1 MSPAATAN
9 GKAMI
14 RNYDHYHPG
23 QRRKRLRVIIIPA
36 LSALVVLGVA
46 LVLALGIPG
55 RLFGSAGQR
64 SVPGKLPDLFR
75 AQKYDELIIAAN
87 AVLIGDPLNAMA
99 LSYKGFA
106 SFFKSSAQD
115 LAEEKMPSIDQAIVS
130 LRRARLAGAQFG
142 GEIDYVLG
150 KAYFNKGKYYYDLS
164 IACMESSIAK
174 GYVQKDSYEYIGQAY
189 SQLGDNDKAM
199 ESFLIA
205 LKDDSGDLLLL
216 TIGQTYYQMKR
227 TSDAV
232 DYLLR
237 TLNKTEDKDIEER
250 ARFLLG
256 GIYLDTAELFKAE
269 EQFAAIVKIDP
280 QSADAH
286 YSLGEVYA
294 KMNDPVKARAE
305 WRNALIIDPT
315 HYGAKLRYY
324 APKR

>member
-1 MSPAATAN
+1 
-9 GKAMI
+9 MI
-14 RNYDHYHPG
+14 T
-23 QRRKRLRVIIIPA
+23 
-36 LSALVVLGVA
+36 
-46 LVLALGIPG
+46 
-55 RLFGSAGQR
+55 
-64 SVPGKLPDLFR
+64 
-75 AQKYDELIIAAN
+75 AAN
-87 AVLIGDPLNAMA
+87 TVLVGDPLNAIA

-106 SFFKSSAQD
+106 SFYKASAQD
-115 LAEEKMPSIDQAIVS
+115 AAEEKMPSLDQSIVS
-130 LRRARLAGAQFG
+130 LRRARLVGAPFN

-164 IACMESSIAK
+164 IASMESSIAK
-174 GYVQKDSYEYIGQAY
+174 GYIQKDSYEYIGQAY

-199 ESFLIA
+199 ENFLIA
-205 LKDDSGDLLLL
+205 LKDDTGDLLLL

-227 TSDAV
+227 TSDAI

-286 YSLGEVYA
+286 YNLGEVYA